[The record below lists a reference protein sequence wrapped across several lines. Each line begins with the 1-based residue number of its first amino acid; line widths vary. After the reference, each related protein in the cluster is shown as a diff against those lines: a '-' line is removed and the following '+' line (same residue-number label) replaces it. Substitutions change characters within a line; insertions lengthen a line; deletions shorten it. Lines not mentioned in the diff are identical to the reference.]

1 MTKKIFVVFLSSILI
16 SCPLLAQLP
25 STGTVSEVDVSTAPA
40 GSFRELNSAIAGV
53 NYKIE
58 YLNTRN
64 NQLNK
69 DVDDLRDSLKEQKNS
84 LSLLSLRQPQEDRI
98 NEIETELSLVRTD
111 LAQLKEDVGVVQSSE
126 DKPKP
131 EENKEWY
138 QAEWVAPAGL
148 GISALA
154 LLVAVFRK

>member
-1 MTKKIFVVFLSSILI
+1 MLKKIFAVFLGSILV
-16 SCPLLAQLP
+16 SCPLLAEMP
-25 STGTVSEVDVSTAPA
+25 STGTVADVEVSTGTP
-40 GSFRELNSAIAGV
+40 GSFRELNSAVAAV

-58 YLNTRN
+58 YLNARN

-69 DVDDLRDSLKEQKNS
+69 DMDDLRDSLKEQKNS
-84 LSLLSLRQPQEDRI
+84 IAELNLLQPQEDRI
-98 NEIETELSLVRTD
+98 KGIETELSLVRTD
-111 LAQLKEDVGVVQSSE
+111 LAQLKEDVGVVQSTE

-131 EENKEWY
+131 EEQKQWY

-148 GISALA
+148 GISVLA